1 MSTGQHRIRG
11 LFLLTACA
19 VAAPGLS
26 QAWGEEPEVVAR
38 VNGEAVTRE
47 EVRRVLADPAMGLRL
62 QQELGVEKPDKK
74 ELERSALRKLINRR
88 LILQEADRRNFT
100 VTEQELNQAVTK
112 FRRHFKNARRYTEWM
127 KARGLDEESLRE
139 SLRAN
144 LLITRVRAAL
154 EKDVRVSEEEIQAYY
169 AAHQAD
175 LQTAEQV
182 RLRTFAVRDKAAAEE
197 ILAALKNG
205 ETFERLAR
213 ERSLEPRAAQGGD
226 MGWVSTQTLGPPLR
240 EAIGTLKVGETFERL
255 ARERSLEP
263 RAAQGGDMGWV
274 STQTLGP
281 PLREA
286 IGTLKVGETSGPLER
301 DGQFLVVR
309 LEERRPA
316 RTRSLAEVRS
326 EVERLALAA
335 KKQEVFRAWFTEQ
348 ERQSTIEVLLQP
360 ESSARTHLAIS
371 TQSFDFTR
379 GHEPVEDP

>member
-74 ELERSALRKLINRR
+74 ELERSALRTLINRR

-154 EKDVRVSEEEIQAYY
+154 EKDVRVSGEEIQAYY

-182 RLRTFAVRDKAAAEE
+182 RLRTIAVRDKAGAEE
-197 ILAALKNG
+197 ILAALKN
-205 ETFERLAR
+205 
-213 ERSLEPRAAQGGD
+213 
-226 MGWVSTQTLGPPLR
+226 
-240 EAIGTLKVGETFERL
+240 GETFERL

-335 KKQEVFRAWFTEQ
+335 KKQEVARAWLAEQ
-348 ERQSTIEVLLQP
+348 ARQSTIEVLLQP